1 MLSPGTAAPAFKL
14 ADADMELVESSE
26 FRGKRNFVLYFY
38 DRDNLPGSTVEA
50 LEFSDLGDQF
60 ARCNC
65 EVLGVSPDDWMSHAE
80 FRDKHG
86 ITVRLLADPDC
97 EACNSYD
104 VVKHPVGADA
114 APGAAGTPGAS
125 GTNGGASNG
134 LHAAGQ
140 AIMVCKRP
148 HVLRSTF
155 IIDRAGKVRHA
166 LYGVT
171 TPKGH
176 AKEVLKLVKST
187 LH

>member
-1 MLSPGTAAPAFKL
+1 MLSPGTAAPSFKL

-50 LEFSDLGDQF
+50 LEFSDLSEEF

-80 FRDKHG
+80 FRDRHG
-86 ITVRLLADPDC
+86 ITVRLLADPEC
-97 EACNSYD
+97 EVCSSYD
-104 VVKHPVGADA
+104 VVKANGS
-114 APGAAGTPGAS
+114 GTAHGAS
-125 GTNGGASNG
+125 GNGSD
-134 LHAAGQ
+134 
-140 AIMVCKRP
+140 IVVCQRP

-155 IIDRAGKVRHA
+155 VVDRAGKVRHA
-166 LYGVT
+166 IYGVAS
-171 TPKGH
+171 PKGH
-176 AKEVLKLVKST
+176 ARDVLKLVKST

>member
-1 MLSPGTAAPAFKL
+1 MLSPGAAAPAFKL
-14 ADADMELVESSE
+14 ADADMELVQSSA
-26 FRGKRNFVLYFY
+26 FRGKRNVVLYFY
-38 DRDNLPGSTVEA
+38 DKDNLPGSTVEA
-50 LEFSDLGDQF
+50 IEFSDLNDEF
-60 ARCNC
+60 RRCNC

-86 ITVRLLADPDC
+86 LSVRLLADPEC
-97 EACNSYD
+97 EVCKSYD
-104 VVKHPVGADA
+104 VVKA
-114 APGAAGTPGAS
+114 AVTDGAS
-125 GTNGGASNG
+125 GKDS
-134 LHAAGQ
+134 Q
-140 AIMVCKRP
+140 IVVCKRP

-155 IIDRAGKVRHA
+155 VIDREGKVRHA